1 MNAAPSRD
9 AWRADAVL
17 LGITA
22 FWSTSFVLVKD
33 ALGHADPVTFL
44 ALRFGVGALACTA
57 LAWREGWHLP
67 SVLAGARLAPFLF
80 LGYVLQTAGL
90 AYTTPARSAFLTGM
104 CVLLVPFVAWG
115 LLRRALRWGVM
126 AGVGFAAA
134 GMYLMTLAGKDGAAA
149 QGSWLGD
156 LLTLGCAVSY
166 AFHVVL
172 TDKYAPGA
180 RPGVMVAT
188 QVWGVFLFSLPL
200 LPLVETKLEPT
211 ALLWGVVAY
220 TGVLS
225 TAVAISLQTWAQAR
239 TTAVRAA
246 LVFALE
252 PVFTA
257 AFAWSLGR
265 ERLTAVE
272 WLGGGLI
279 VLGVVVGELTGGAR
293 ADATEGTDAAPA
305 PVLGV
310 QSPP

>member
-1 MNAAPSRD
+1 
-9 AWRADAVL
+9 VL

-33 ALGHADPVTFL
+33 ALAHADPVTFL

-67 SVLAGARLAPFLF
+67 SVVAGARLSPFLF
-80 LGYVLQTAGL
+80 GGYVLQTAGL

-115 LLRRALRWGVM
+115 LLRRVLRWGVM
-126 AGVGFAAA
+126 AGVGCAAV
-134 GMYLMTLAGKDGAAA
+134 GMYLMTLAGKDAAA
-149 QGSWLGD
+149 AGTTWLGD
-156 LLTLGCAVSY
+156 LLTLGCAISY

-172 TDKYAPGA
+172 TDKYAAGA

-200 LPLVETKLEPT
+200 LTLVETKFESTP
-211 ALLWGVVAY
+211 LLWGVVAY

-257 AFAWSLGR
+257 AFGWSLGR
-265 ERLTAVE
+265 EHLTAVE
-272 WLGGGLI
+272 WLGGVLI
-279 VLGVVVGELTGGAR
+279 VAGVVVGELTGGAR
-293 ADATEGTDAAPA
+293 ADSTEEPCSPA
-305 PVLGV
+305 LGI
-310 QSPP
+310 QP

>member
-1 MNAAPSRD
+1 MNVPPSRD

-33 ALGHADPVTFL
+33 ALAHVDPVTFL

-67 SVLAGARLAPFLF
+67 SVLAGARLSPFLF
-80 LGYVLQTAGL
+80 GGYVLQTAGL
-90 AYTTPARSAFLTGM
+90 AFTTPSRSAFITGM
-104 CVLLVPFVAWG
+104 CVLMVPFVAWA
-115 LLRRALRWGVM
+115 LLRRAPRVGVM
-126 AGVGFAAA
+126 AGVVLASA
-134 GMYLMTLAGKDGAAA
+134 GMYLMTLAGKEVAAT
-149 QGSWLGD
+149 GSTWLGD
-156 LLTLGCAVSY
+156 VLTLGCAISY

-172 TDKYAPGA
+172 TDRYAPGA

-188 QVWGVFLFSLPL
+188 QVWGVFLYSLPL
-200 LPLVETKLEPT
+200 FAFFPAKLDFTPMVWT
-211 ALLWGVVAY
+211 VVLY
-220 TGVLS
+220 TGVLA

-257 AFAWSLGR
+257 ALSWSLGR
-265 ERLTAVE
+265 EQLGGVE

-293 ADATEGTDAAPA
+293 AEAPA
-305 PVLGV
+305 ADGV
-310 QSPP
+310 CEPAG